1 MLPLGIVC
9 KQPLPSL
16 TRICLNSQF
25 SILNSQLSTL
35 NSMKYFSGIIA
46 GVLSFFAP
54 VEPMLII
61 ALVFVAVDFLTGT
74 LADRSRAHAEGRVWR
89 FESRKAWRTITKL
102 SFVMAGIM
110 LAWLLDTLLMPLVN
124 LRLANLFTGF
134 VCGVEFWSYLE
145 NATTLTGEGRFSE
158 VVAVLKKR
166 LATLFGG
173 AK

>member
-1 MLPLGIVC
+1 
-9 KQPLPSL
+9 
-16 TRICLNSQF
+16 
-25 SILNSQLSTL
+25 
-35 NSMKYFSGIIA
+35 MKYISGIIA

-54 VEPMLII
+54 VEPLLVI
-61 ALVFVAVDFLTGT
+61 ALAFITVDFITGI
-74 LADRSRAHAEGRVWR
+74 LADRHKAHSEGNEWR

-110 LAWLLDTLLMPLVN
+110 LAWMLDSLLMPLVN

-145 NATTLTGEGRFSE
+145 NATTITGEKRFSDAVE
-158 VVAVLKKR
+158 VIKKR
-166 LATLFGG
+166 LTTLLGG

>member
-1 MLPLGIVC
+1 
-9 KQPLPSL
+9 
-16 TRICLNSQF
+16 
-25 SILNSQLSTL
+25 
-35 NSMKYFSGIIA
+35 MKYFSGIIA

-145 NATTLTGEGRFSE
+145 NAAEISDHPMFRGLRNVMKNKMEQTL
-158 VVAVLKKR
+158 
-166 LATLFGG
+166 GG
-173 AK
+173 GDDGQK

>member
-1 MLPLGIVC
+1 
-9 KQPLPSL
+9 
-16 TRICLNSQF
+16 
-25 SILNSQLSTL
+25 
-35 NSMKYFSGIIA
+35 MKYLSGIIA

-74 LADRSRAHAEGRVWR
+74 LADRSRARSEGKTWR

-102 SFVMAGIM
+102 SCVMAGIM
-110 LAWLLDTLLMPLVN
+110 LAWMLDTLLMPLVT

-145 NATTLTGEGRFSE
+145 NATTLTGESRFGA
-158 VVAVLKKR
+158 VVEVLKKR
-166 LATLFGG
+166 LSTLFGG